1 MNQSNTILQCPNCGT
16 AIDVS
21 EILKH
26 QIAEEVLHEHNA
38 QFAEERKK
46 YKEAMDVLKQ
56 KQTAIKEQEEK
67 FQEQLNAQV
76 SQQLKVEKQKLT
88 GELKKQILEEQSES
102 MALLQKE
109 LSEKSEQLKELNKSK
124 ALIAQLERE
133 KEEITSRVQAQAEL
147 ALNQR
152 LNLEKERISK
162 ELSEQ
167 SELKFRQKE
176 EQMEGLKRQI
186 DEMKRKAE
194 QGSMQLQGEV
204 QELAIEEWLTSQ
216 FPLDTIDEIKKGAR
230 GGDCI
235 QRVHTREMQ
244 NCGTIY
250 YESKRTKEFQ
260 PSWIEKFKS
269 DMREKG
275 SDIGVIV
282 TEVLPKGYERMG
294 MYEGVWVCRY
304 EEFKALP
311 CILREGIIQVSR
323 ANRNQEN
330 RSDKMGIL
338 YEYLTGNEFR
348 LQVEAIVEAFSQM
361 QSDLDKEKRAMTSI
375 WKQREKQLSK
385 VLESTIGMYGSIR
398 GIAGSAIGSIQILE
412 LGFQDPGGES

>member
-1 MNQSNTILQCPNCGT
+1 MNSLIICPKCGT
-16 AIDVS
+16 DIDVS

-26 QIAEEVLHEHNA
+26 QIEEEVNRQHASEVAEH
-38 QFAEERKK
+38 RKK
-46 YKEAMDVLKQ
+46 YKEATDALKL
-56 KQTAIKEQEEK
+56 KEAAFKEQEAK
-67 FQEQLNAQV
+67 FQEQLSAQV
-76 SQQLKVEKQKLT
+76 SQKLKEQTQTLT
-88 GELKKQILEEQSES
+88 QTLKKQLLDEQSES
-102 MALLQKE
+102 ITLLQKE
-109 LSEKSEQLKELNKSK
+109 LSEKSEQLKELHKSK
-124 ALIAQLERE
+124 AMIAQLERE
-133 KEEITSRVQAQAEL
+133 KQEIESRITAQAEV

-152 LNLEKERISK
+152 LNQEKERISK
-162 ELSEQ
+162 ELTDQ

-204 QELAIEEWLTSQ
+204 QELAIEEWLMGQ
-216 FPLDTIDEIKKGAR
+216 FPLDTIEEIKKGQR
-230 GGDCI
+230 GGDCV
-235 QRVHTREMQ
+235 QRVHTRELQ

-250 YESKRTKEFQ
+250 YESKRTKDFQ
-260 PSWIEKFKS
+260 SGWIEKFKT

-275 SDIGVIV
+275 SNVGVIV

-294 MYEGVWVCRY
+294 LYEGIWVCRY
-304 EEFKALP
+304 EEFKALSF
-311 CILREGIIQVSR
+311 ILRDGVINVAR

-338 YEYLTGNEFR
+338 YDYLTGNEFR

-361 QSDLDKEKRAMTSI
+361 QLDLDKEKRAMASI

-385 VLESTIGMYGSIR
+385 VLESTIGMYGSIK
-398 GIAGSAIGSIQILE
+398 GIAGNAIGSITTLE
-412 LGFQDPGGES
+412 LGHGVEEDQGERL

>member
-1 MNQSNTILQCPNCGT
+1 MNSLIICPKCGT
-16 AIDVS
+16 DIDVS

-26 QIAEEVLHEHNA
+26 QIEEEVNRQHASEVAEH
-38 QFAEERKK
+38 RKK
-46 YKEAMDVLKQ
+46 YKEATDTLKL
-56 KQTAIKEQEEK
+56 KEAAFKEQEAK
-67 FQEQLNAQV
+67 FQEQLSAQV
-76 SQQLKVEKQKLT
+76 SQKLKEQTQTLT
-88 GELKKQILEEQSES
+88 QTLKKQLLDEQSES
-102 MALLQKE
+102 ITLLQKE
-109 LSEKSEQLKELNKSK
+109 LSEKSEQLKELNRSK
-124 ALIAQLERE
+124 VLIAQLERE
-133 KEEITSRVQAQAEL
+133 KQEIESRITAQAEV

-204 QELAIEEWLTSQ
+204 QELAIEEWMMSQ
-216 FPLDTIDEIKKGAR
+216 FPIDTIEEIKKGSR

-235 QRVHTREMQ
+235 QRIHTREMQ

-250 YESKRTKEFQ
+250 YESKRTKDFQ
-260 PSWIEKFKS
+260 STWVEKFKS
-269 DMREKG
+269 DIREKG
-275 SDIGVIV
+275 CDIGVIV

-294 MYEGVWVCRY
+294 LFEGIWVCRY
-304 EEFKALP
+304 EEFKALSF
-311 CILREGIIQVSR
+311 ILREGVVNIAR
-323 ANRNQEN
+323 ATRNQEN

-348 LQVEAIVEAFSQM
+348 LQVEAIVEGFSQM
-361 QSDLDKEKRAMTSI
+361 QLDLDKEKRAMASI

-385 VLESTIGMYGSIR
+385 VLESTIGMYGSIK
-398 GIAGSAIGSIQILE
+398 GIAGNAIGVIKTLE
-412 LGFQDPGGES
+412 LEHLVEENQEGTL

>member
-1 MNQSNTILQCPNCGT
+1 MNSLIKCPKCGT
-16 AIDVS
+16 DIDVS

-26 QIAEEVLHEHNA
+26 QIEEEVNRQHAGEVAEH
-38 QFAEERKK
+38 RKK
-46 YKEAMDVLKQ
+46 YKEATDALKLKEEAFKEQQERFDEQLKTQLSTQLKAERQKISQELKQ
-56 KQTAIKEQEEK
+56 
-67 FQEQLNAQV
+67 
-76 SQQLKVEKQKLT
+76 
-88 GELKKQILEEQSES
+88 QIIAEQSES
-102 MALLQKE
+102 MALLQQE
-109 LSEKSEQLKELNKSK
+109 LSQKSEQLKELNKSK
-124 ALIAQLERE
+124 ALITQLERE
-133 KEEITSRVQAQAEL
+133 KQEIESRVTAQAEV

-152 LNLEKERISK
+152 LNQEKEKIAK

-204 QELAIEEWLTSQ
+204 QELAIEEWLMGQ
-216 FPLDTIDEIKKGAR
+216 FPLDTIEEIKKGAR

-235 QRVHTREMQ
+235 QQVHTRELQ

-250 YESKRTKEFQ
+250 YESKRTKDFQ
-260 PSWIEKFKS
+260 STWVEKFKS
-269 DMREKG
+269 DIREKG
-275 SDIGVIV
+275 CDIGVIV

-294 MYEGVWVCRY
+294 LFEGIWVCRY
-304 EEFKALP
+304 EEFKSLSF
-311 CILREGIIQVSR
+311 ILREGIINVAR

-338 YEYLTGNEFR
+338 YDYLTGNEFR

-385 VLESTIGMYGSIR
+385 VLESTIGMYGSIK
-398 GIAGSAIGSIQILE
+398 GIAGNAIGTISLLQ
-412 LGFQDPGGES
+412 LGDGDREEDLF

>member
-46 YKEAMDVLKQ
+46 YKEAMDILKQ